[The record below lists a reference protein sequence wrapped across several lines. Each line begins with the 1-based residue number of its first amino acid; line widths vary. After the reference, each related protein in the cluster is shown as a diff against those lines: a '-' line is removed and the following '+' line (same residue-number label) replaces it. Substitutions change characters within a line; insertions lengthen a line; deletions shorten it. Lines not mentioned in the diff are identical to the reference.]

1 MNAKSPIPVTVT
13 HRFAASAERVF
24 DAWLDPVMLGKWM
37 FGPPLRDEVVLHV
50 AIDAKVGGA
59 FSFLVQRQG
68 MEIDHIGKY
77 LEIERPRRL
86 VFSWGTAQDG
96 ASSRVIVEIVATS
109 VGCDLTL
116 THEIDPDWAQFKDR
130 AAEAWAK
137 MLASLA
143 VHL

>member
-13 HRFAASAERVF
+13 HSFAASAERVF
-24 DAWLDPVMLGKWM
+24 DAWLDPAMLGKWM

-50 AIDAKVGGA
+50 TIDAKVGGA

-68 MEIDHIGKY
+68 MEIDHIGQY
-77 LEIERPRRL
+77 LEIHRPRRL

-96 ASSRVIVEIVATS
+96 ASSRVTVDIVAKS

-116 THEIDPDWAQFKDR
+116 THEIAPDWAQFKDR
-130 AAEAWAK
+130 AAESWAK